1 MNKQVNYI
9 ILNIN
14 AYASWQGRDM
24 AGSLRV
30 RNIFDTLLKNQQ
42 ATVSNLIPL
51 DLLAM
56 EHHQKQQSTH
66 EEVDCLSIG
75 YSSIKN
81 PLSVWSY
88 LKTGFRFIKE
98 HLKKDQPNVL
108 YNYQYPDIRNI
119 LFIWYARKLGYRIVF
134 DLVEDKNHEAAHTFN
149 DRIRRRIT
157 LFFTRL
163 LPKIGDAVFV
173 ISDHL
178 YQMTTAITQN
188 RIPVIMLPVSVDFSN
203 LQPNAPVTPGEP
215 VRIFYGGSFAA
226 KDGLPFLIQA
236 VEAVSQKRTDF
247 KVLLSGKGRPEDM
260 ERILSGISN
269 KSLIDYKGFLSTE
282 AYFQLLAS
290 VHICCMTRN
299 NSAFANAGFPFKLGE
314 FMAAGKVIIASKVGD
329 VPKYLN
335 NQESACLVEPEN
347 SAQIAEALDYCISN
361 AQELATTMG
370 EKARAIALQ
379 HFDSRVSAA
388 TVLQHSLALFEK
400 PKA

>member
-1 MNKQVNYI
+1 MNKTVNYI

-24 AGSLRV
+24 AGTLRV
-30 RNIFDTLLKNQQ
+30 RNIFDNLLKEQQ

-56 EHHQKQQSTH
+56 EHHQQQQSIH
-66 EEVDCLSIG
+66 EKVECLSIG

-81 PLSVWSY
+81 PVSVWKY
-88 LKTGFRFIKE
+88 LRTGFRFIKA
-98 HLKKDQPNVL
+98 HYKKDQPNVL

-119 LFIWYARKLGYRIVF
+119 LFLWYARKLGYRIVF
-134 DLVEDKNHEAAHTFN
+134 DLVEDKNHEAVHTFN
-149 DRIRRRIT
+149 DRIRRRFT
-157 LFFTRL
+157 LYFTRL

-178 YQMTTAITQN
+178 YQMTTAITKN
-188 RIPVIMLPVSVDFSN
+188 RIPVISLPVSVDFSN
-203 LQPNAPVTPGEP
+203 LQPNAPVIAGEP
-215 VRIFYGGSFAA
+215 LRIFYGGSFAA
-226 KDGLPFLIQA
+226 KDGLPFLVEA
-236 VEAVSQKRTDF
+236 VEALSRKRTDF
-247 KVLLSGKGRPEDM
+247 QVLLSGKGKPEDM
-260 ERILSGISN
+260 ERIFSGISN

-314 FMAAGKVIIASKVGD
+314 FMAAGKIIIASRVGD
-329 VPKYLN
+329 VPKYLRN
-335 NQESACLVEPEN
+335 FESACLVDPEN

-361 AQELATTMG
+361 AKELSLTMG
-370 EKARAIALQ
+370 QQARSVALQ

-388 TVLQHSLALFEK
+388 TVLQHSLALFET
-400 PKA
+400 P